1 MDDKELYERGLKLR
15 VDMFGRDAVEKRM
28 NAFGDF
34 GKPLQHIINAYA
46 YGDVWQ
52 RSALPPAMKSLAMVA
67 MMAATGHQNELRV
80 HLNGAVKNGCTAEQ
94 IQEVLL
100 LLALYCGIP
109 AANEAHRIAAE
120 VLTSRIGDG

>member
-1 MDDKELYERGLKLR
+1 MDDKELYERGLKMR
-15 VDMFGRDAVEKRM
+15 VDMFGREAVEKRM

-52 RSALPPAMKSLAMVA
+52 RSALSPAIKSLVMVA
-67 MMAATGHQNELRV
+67 MMAAAGHPNELRV
-80 HLNGAVKNGCTAEQ
+80 HLKGAVKNGCATEQ

-100 LLALYCGIP
+100 LLTMYCGIP
-109 AANEAHRIAAE
+109 AANDAHRIAAE
-120 VLTSRIGDG
+120 VLQESRQI